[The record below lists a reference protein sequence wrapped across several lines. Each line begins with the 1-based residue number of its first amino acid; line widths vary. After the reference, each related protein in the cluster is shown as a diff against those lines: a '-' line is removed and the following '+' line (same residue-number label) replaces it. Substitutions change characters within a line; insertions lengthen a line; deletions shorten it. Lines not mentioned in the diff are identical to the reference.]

1 MRKCFVLFCAIFIP
15 VIAEAQTN
23 QAASLVQAH
32 GQFSLIHILQG
43 IGGILSIIAIAW
55 LLSTNR
61 KSFPWRTVVSGLV
74 LQLLIAFGLLF
85 VPWFQSIFAFAGS
98 LFVKVLDF
106 TRIGT
111 AFVFGGLLDTQ
122 KSGYIF
128 AFQILPTIIFFSAL
142 TSLFFYLG
150 VLQRIVKVVAW
161 FFSRTMRISGPE
173 GLCAASNIFLGQTE
187 APLLIKSYLPRMTAP
202 EILVV
207 MTTGMATM
215 AGGVLAS
222 YISFLGGEDP
232 VMRLVFAR
240 HLLAASVMAA
250 PGALVI
256 ARILLPQKNEPTY
269 SLDVDKQD
277 SGGNVLESIT
287 NGTVQGLK
295 LAVIVGAML
304 LVFIGLVAFMNF
316 IFLKA
321 GVLFHIN
328 EHIKVLTQNRY
339 NGLSLEFIL
348 GYLFS
353 PVMNLIGVTG
363 HDSVLLGQLLGKK
376 VILNEFIGYSDL
388 AALKSSGVLTN
399 PRSILMAT
407 YLLCGFANI
416 GSIGMQIGGIGA
428 LAPNQQKLISSL
440 GFRALLGG
448 TLSALLS
455 ASIIGMIL

>member
-1 MRKCFVLFCAIFIP
+1 MRKFLVLFCAVFIP
-15 VIAEAQTN
+15 VIAEAQTT
-23 QAASLVQAH
+23 QPLSLVQVH

-55 LLSTNR
+55 LFSTNR
-61 KSFPWRTVVSGLV
+61 KLFPWRTVVSGLV
-74 LQLLIAFGLLF
+74 LQLLIAAGLLF
-85 VPWFQSIFAFAGS
+85 VPWFQSVFEFAGS

-111 AFVFGGLLDTQ
+111 TFVFGGLLNTQ

-161 FFSRTMRISGPE
+161 VFSRTMRISGPE
-173 GLCAASNIFLGQTE
+173 GLCVASNIFLGQTE
-187 APLLIKSYLPRMTAP
+187 APLLIKSYLPRMTAS

-250 PGALVI
+250 PGALII

-304 LVFIGLVAFMNF
+304 LVFIGLVAFVNF

-328 EHIKVLTQNRY
+328 EHIKAITQNRY
-339 NGLSLEFIL
+339 NGLSLEFML

-353 PVMNLIGVTG
+353 PIMNLIGVTG

-376 VILNEFIGYSDL
+376 IILNEFIGYSDL